1 MPAVGVFQR
10 RLVAVVAAVAYVA
23 VFFAFVLVEQPGL
36 GVAHFFYLP
45 ICIVA
50 LTTDAFWGAAAGV
63 VATALYALAFVVT
76 PHLESTQV
84 VTTSVAIRLMTYA
97 CIGALVG
104 WYASRNRT
112 LVGELRQHALQDF
125 LTGVGNARLFDEELA
140 RRCALGRPFTLVVAD
155 LTDLGRINETHGH
168 EAGNAALRRVAD
180 AVSEAAQ
187 RSDAVARIG
196 GDEFAIL
203 THQTAEEMTLV
214 SARISRIVAAA
225 DLDLSFGTTSYPED
239 GTTAVELSRKADDR
253 LFAAKLVSRNRRTV
267 VALNRP

>member
-1 MPAVGVFQR
+1 
-10 RLVAVVAAVAYVA
+10 VAAVAAVAYVA
-23 VFFAFVLVEQPGL
+23 VFSAFVLVEQPGL

-50 LTTDAFWGAAAGV
+50 LATDAFWGAAAGV
-63 VATALYALAFVVT
+63 IATALYGLAFTLT
-76 PHLESTQV
+76 PHAESAQV
-84 VTTSVAIRLMTYA
+84 VTTSVAIRLVTYA
-97 CIGALVG
+97 CIGGLVG
-104 WYASRNRT
+104 WYASRNRA

-125 LTGVGNARLFDEELA
+125 LTGIGNARLFDEELA
-140 RRCALGRPFTLVVAD
+140 RRCALARPFTLLVAD

-168 EAGNAALRRVAD
+168 EAGNAALRHVGD
-180 AVSEAAQ
+180 AVAEGAQ

-203 THQTAEEMTLV
+203 THRTPEEMALV
-214 SARISRIVAAA
+214 CARISRIIAVPG
-225 DLDLSFGTTSYPED
+225 LELSFGMTSYPDD

-267 VALNRP
+267 VALNGS

>member
-1 MPAVGVFQR
+1 VPAAGFFQR
-10 RLVAVVAAVAYVA
+10 RLVVAVAAAAYAA

-63 VATALYALAFVVT
+63 VATALYGLAFAMT
-76 PHLESTQV
+76 PHVENAQV
-84 VTTSVAIRLMTYA
+84 VATSVGIRLMTYA
-97 CIGALVG
+97 CIGGLVG
-104 WYASRNRT
+104 WYANRNRT

-125 LTGVGNARLFDEELA
+125 LTGIGNARLFDEELA

-155 LTDLGRINETHGH
+155 LADLGRINETHGH
-168 EAGNAALRRVAD
+168 EAGNAALRRVAA
-180 AVSEAAQ
+180 AVAESAQ

-203 THQTAEEMTLV
+203 THQAVEEMALV
-214 SARISRIVAAA
+214 CARISRIVAVGG
-225 DLDLSFGTTSYPED
+225 LDLSFGMTSYPDD
-239 GTTAVELSRKADDR
+239 GTTAVELSRKADDL
-253 LFAAKLVSRNRRTV
+253 LFAAKLVNRNRRTV